1 MKKIDLKDAYFSVKI
16 DIKHRKYLRFRW
28 KGKSYQY
35 RALPFGLA
43 TAPRVFTKVMREAVS
58 HLREKGIRLVHYLDD
73 ILILGETLSI
83 CQTSV
88 LDTAAWLKKLG
99 FVLNMK
105 KCIFF
110 PQIEIEFLRFLI
122 NSQTLKISLPKSKV
136 HKIAKESRS
145 LARKS
150 HVSARELAQLIGKM
164 TAVIPAVIEAPL
176 HYRAL
181 QRLRLKILHLNK
193 FSYNGRG
200 SVNQESLSDLEWWTQ
215 NLVSRNGRSLLTPV
229 PAVTME
235 TDASKRGWGACCQG
249 VKTGGPWR
257 KAETLLHINFLELK
271 AAFLA
276 IRTFLKDQTN
286 IHALVKM
293 DNRTSIA
300 YINRKGGTHSKKLS
314 DLACQLWSW
323 CLNRGITIQA
333 EHIAGI
339 DNVTADWESR
349 VFLDPADWK
358 LCRRVFSRSGE
369 NRT

>member
-1 MKKIDLKDAYFSVKI
+1 M
-16 DIKHRKYLRFRW
+16 
-28 KGKSYQY
+28 
-35 RALPFGLA
+35 
-43 TAPRVFTKVMREAVS
+43 
-58 HLREKGIRLVHYLDD
+58 
-73 ILILGETLSI
+73 
-83 CQTSV
+83 
-88 LDTAAWLKKLG
+88 
-99 FVLNMK
+99 
-105 KCIFF
+105 
-110 PQIEIEFLRFLI
+110 
-122 NSQTLKISLPKSKV
+122 

-176 HYRAL
+176 HSWAL

-200 SVNQESLSDLEWWTQ
+200 SVNQESLRDLEWWTQ

-257 KAETLLHINFLELK
+257 KAETLLHINVLEIK

-286 IHALVKM
+286 IHTLVKM

-349 VFLDPADWK
+349 VFLDPPDWK
-358 LCRRVFSRSGE
+358 LCRRVFLKL
-369 NRT
+369 